1 MTGNRYNYFIRFVLT
16 ILLGI
21 LATSMNI
28 KAAAMEANPIASFC
42 INAKTQIDL
51 LNSIFAMITASIT
64 IVYIYFQI
72 KKIRKELKK

>member
-1 MTGNRYNYFIRFVLT
+1 
-16 ILLGI
+16 
-21 LATSMNI
+21 MNI